1 MHNTLQIEYV
11 PMDFSLKKMPDV
23 AGVAVDSKDNIF
35 FTTRICPGFGTPVI
49 VMDAQGKYLY
59 GFGAGI
65 IKNAH
70 GICIDHNDHVFIV
83 DGMRNCVFK
92 FSSEGELLTTIG
104 EPDRPCD
111 NGCINYDFRT
121 IKYSSD
127 SFNHP
132 SKIDVTDQGDLYIA
146 DGYGNAR
153 VHHYSNDGR
162 HIKSWG
168 NPGSDPGEFNIV
180 HGIGIDR
187 QNNDV
192 YVCDRENERIQI
204 FDSNGTLK
212 AIWDEIWRPT
222 DICVR
227 GDYVYVA
234 ELGELLY
241 LDNVLFEPGSR
252 HHHSQCRVFDKHSG
266 KELAQIGTADSG
278 AKGSF
283 FTAHGL
289 CLNSKNEL
297 FVSEVSIPYGDIW
310 ISYPEGK
317 GMSCKFHPSLQKFCV
332 VESIIV

>member
-1 MHNTLQIEYV
+1 VEDVLKFEQAPIDFTL
-11 PMDFSLKKMPDV
+11 SKMPDV

-35 FTTRICPGFGTPVI
+35 YTTRICPGFGTPVI
-49 VMDAQGKYLY
+49 VMDSEGKYMY

-70 GICIDHNDHVFIV
+70 GLCIDNNDDVFVV
-83 DGMRNCVFK
+83 DAMRNCIFK
-92 FSSEGELLTTIG
+92 FSPMGELLATIG

-111 NGCINYDFRT
+111 NGCVNYDFRT
-121 IKYSSD
+121 IKFSND

-132 SKIDVTDQGDLYIA
+132 AKIDVTDQGDLYIA

-153 VHHYSNDGR
+153 VHHYSKDGR

-168 NPGSDPGEFNIV
+168 NPGDASGEFNVV

-192 YVCDRENERIQI
+192 YVCDRENERIQV
-204 FDSNGTLK
+204 FDADGGLK
-212 AIWDEIWRPT
+212 AIWGDIWRPT

-227 GDYVYVA
+227 RDYVYVS

-241 LDNVLFEPGSR
+241 IDNVLFEPGTR
-252 HHHSQCRVFDKHSG
+252 RHHSQCRVFDKHTG
-266 KELAQIGTADSG
+266 KELARIGSADGG

-289 CLNSKNEL
+289 CLNSKDEL
-297 FVSEVSIPYGDIW
+297 LVSEVFIPYADIW
-310 ISYPEGK
+310 IAYPEGV
-317 GMSCKFHPSLQKFCV
+317 GMSSKSHPCLQKFRRV
-332 VESIIV
+332 G